1 MTNAVVALAIETVK
15 AGYGALIF
23 CSGRQGC
30 QSMASLVGQ
39 AMPTLPGTE
48 DEVLDKREDV
58 IGDLRSLAVGLD
70 ETLGITVMQGVAFHR
85 TFQILQCSAFVG

>member
-1 MTNAVVALAIETVK
+1 MTNSVLALAIETVK

-23 CSGRQGC
+23 CSSRQAC

-39 AMPTLPGTE
+39 AMPILPGNE
-48 DEVLDKREDV
+48 DEILDKREDV
-58 IGDLRSLAVGLD
+58 ISHLRSLSVGLD

-85 TFQILQCSAFVG
+85 TFQTLEFSAFVG